1 MQSLTRAAWLAKIE
15 QVSAAIGIDGDDPAT
30 WRQAPGRCCRSRR

>member
-15 QVSAAIGIDGDDPAT
+15 QVSAALGIDGDDPAT
-30 WRQAPGRCCRSRR
+30 WRQALVRAWDYTG